1 MEGRIAKMVSDLVVN
16 RDRLMAHM
24 REKIEALRQDLRRD
38 YPEAEA
44 ARIADKLDKIDRA
57 KKNYRR
63 QAAEELISF
72 GELKEAL
79 VELEAERTALSTGL
93 EKLRNREKHIK
104 KLEGDQGVMLAL
116 FTGSLACGLEHLS
129 LAPAKTSTGD

>member
-1 MEGRIAKMVSDLVVN
+1 MVARTVSRGKRDDFYYVCRTYRTRPRICDHGTHYRAEIMEGRIAKMVSDLVVN

-72 GELKEAL
+72 G
-79 VELEAERTALSTGL
+79 
-93 EKLRNREKHIK
+93 
-104 KLEGDQGVMLAL
+104 
-116 FTGSLACGLEHLS
+116 
-129 LAPAKTSTGD
+129 